1 MQVSGAPLKP
11 ATKFQEDKMKVQ
23 LFTLLAL
30 FALALMAEPAL
41 AQNSEKPSQPLNA
54 IARLLHLGPQARP
67 TQAPVPGQDA
77 VAQGLAKAKIY
88 KYSSADYPGGGT
100 NYVFDKNNTIILGDT
115 AFASTLPSTLFG
127 FTQTASTYAL
137 LSVPGSTTNTAL
149 GINTSGQIVGIYT
162 DVFNAQHGLLLDTGG
177 LTETIDDPSAE
188 AGSTVVFDINDSG
201 EMVGSYTDTATG
213 VPFSFSSPDGV
224 AFNNF
229 NITGAFSTVATG
241 VNAGGDIVG
250 YWTDS
255 TNVRHAFLNG
265 TSIDFPLAKST
276 TAIGINDSGDIAGWF
291 EDAAGNSHGFI
302 LSRGQ
307 FTQVDVA
314 GASGTELTRIKNS
327 GGITGVY
334 TDSSGEEHGLIGR

>member
-1 MQVSGAPLKP
+1 
-11 ATKFQEDKMKVQ
+11 MKVQ
-23 LFTLLAL
+23 LFTLVAL

-41 AQNSEKPSQPLNA
+41 AQNSEKPSQPLNP
-54 IARLLHLGPQARP
+54 IARLLRLDSLARP
-67 TQAPVPGQDA
+67 AARASVPGQDA
-77 VAQGLAKAKIY
+77 VAKGLAKVKIY

-115 AFASTLPSTLFG
+115 VFASTLPPPFFG

-162 DVFNAQHGLLLDTGG
+162 DAAFNMQHGFLLDTSGEFV
-177 LTETIDDPSAE
+177 TVDDPSGE
-188 AGSTVVFDINDSG
+188 AGSTVVYDINDSG
-201 EMVGSYTDTATG
+201 EMVGSYTDSVAG
-213 VPFSFSSPDGV
+213 VPYGFSSPDGFT
-224 AFNNF
+224 FNNF
-229 NITGAFSTVATG
+229 NGPDAFSTEATG

-255 TNVRHAFLNG
+255 TNVRHAFLLTG
-265 TSIDFPLAKST
+265 TFTSIDFPLAKST

-314 GASGTELTRIKNS
+314 GASGTELTRIKNN
-327 GGITGVY
+327 GNITGVY
-334 TDSSGEEHGLIGR
+334 VDSGGEIHGVVGR